1 MGGTASSARCG
12 RARRQAREPT
22 LTDLDLRILGLL
34 ADHRVLTQTQLA
46 AISAGVPARTL
57 RYRCNRLSKLGLL
70 GRTRPY
76 RERGSAPHHL
86 WPTRRGEAMACG
98 GPPPRGGER
107 REPNP
112 LFLAHAAGLSEFYV
126 ALEMSLPAGFR
137 LTGFAREADA
147 REPFATEI
155 TREKRAIAPDAF
167 IEIEDAEGREL
178 RAFVELDM
186 GSMSHRRLKR
196 KAAGY
201 AEYAKAGAWRD
212 RHRFCPALAFIT
224 TTEKRARSFLA
235 AMGRGMEDDATLL
248 TCACDLAHT
257 LSRCATGTR
266 WLIDGD
272 EEPVD
277 LLSAL
282 SEARRPYDEEVARRQ
297 AKRREEEAER
307 QRLLSGPE
315 ALRSHLRRWQHRDWG
330 IKRLGDAAAAALAIT
345 LEKETELDRAEREA
359 LDALGPMFTDL
370 HLPQLGE
377 QEPSVVERHA
387 FEALARHHR
396 DEQLERIEGIVER
409 FGEVPSLRKA
419 RQRVEAGK
427 PLARREVSLLG
438 DEIERDG
445 ESRTAQKR
453 LREGYLAW
461 RAREAERLVK
471 AQGMLARLRTHPEG
485 FFTGIDRRA
494 LRRCRSCEEIAFPD
508 PENAR
513 DHKKR
518 HVATRCHYCGG
529 GLWPRSSRPTRE
541 AGTERDSRARRA
553 SQAKPRSHKQGA
565 VRLERAARRSPG
577 APRAPKRRAG
587 RSTPRRP
594 ARAVPRLPRRRRT

>member
-1 MGGTASSARCG
+1 MGGTASSPRHG
-12 RARRQAREPT
+12 RARRPAREPA

-34 ADHRVLTQTQLA
+34 SDHRVLTQTQLA

-57 RYRCNRLSKLGLL
+57 RYRCNRLAKHGLL

-112 LFLAHAAGLSEFYV
+112 LFLSHAAGLSEFYV
-126 ALEMSLPAGFR
+126 ALETSLPAGFR

-167 IEIEDAEGREL
+167 IEIEEAEGRKL

-201 AEYAKAGAWRD
+201 AEYAKAGAWRE
-212 RHRFCPALAFIT
+212 RHRFCPALLFIT
-224 TTEKRARSFLA
+224 TTEERARSFLA
-235 AMGRGMEDDATLL
+235 AMRRELDDDTTLL
-248 TCACDLAHT
+248 TCACDLART
-257 LSRCATGTR
+257 LSRCATETR
-266 WLIDGD
+266 WLIDGY

-277 LLSAL
+277 LLGAL
-282 SEARRPYDEEVARRQ
+282 SEARRPYDEEAARLQ
-297 AKRREEEAER
+297 AQRREEEAER
-307 QRLLSGPE
+307 QRLLSDPE

-330 IKRLGDAAAAALAIT
+330 IKRLGDAAAALAII
-345 LEKETELDRAEREA
+345 LEGDGELGWAEREA
-359 LDALGPMFTDL
+359 LSALGPMFADL
-370 HLPQLGE
+370 HVPQLSE
-377 QEPSVVERHA
+377 REPSVTERHA
-387 FEALARHHR
+387 FEALARHLR
-396 DEQLERIEGIVER
+396 DEQLERIDGIAGR

-419 RQRVEAGK
+419 RQRVEEGK
-427 PLARREVSLLG
+427 LLGKDDLRWLG
-438 DEIERDG
+438 DEVERDG

-453 LREGYLAW
+453 LRDDYLAW
-461 RAREAERLVK
+461 RARETERLVK
-471 AQGMLARLRTHPEG
+471 AQGMLARLRTHPED
-485 FFTGIDRRA
+485 FLAQIDRRA
-494 LRRCRSCEEIAFPD
+494 LRRCRSCEKIAFPD

-513 DHKKR
+513 DYKKR
-518 HVATRCHYCGG
+518 HIATRCHYCGSGALAEIEPSPDEG
-529 GLWPRSSRPTRE
+529 GW
-541 AGTERDSRARRA
+541 G
-553 SQAKPRSHKQGA
+553 
-565 VRLERAARRSPG
+565 
-577 APRAPKRRAG
+577 
-587 RSTPRRP
+587 
-594 ARAVPRLPRRRRT
+594 